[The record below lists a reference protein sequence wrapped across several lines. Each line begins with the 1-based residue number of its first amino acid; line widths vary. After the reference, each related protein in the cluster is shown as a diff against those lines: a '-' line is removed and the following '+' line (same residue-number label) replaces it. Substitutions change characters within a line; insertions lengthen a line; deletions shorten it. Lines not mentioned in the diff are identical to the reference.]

1 MLFINF
7 YRQLWQ
13 QSRKATIS
21 LTVFVAFNLFFVYKQ
36 VDSFPFFLY
45 GMYSGKAYFSHQATI
60 YKLKIN
66 GHDFSSEK
74 QMPMLAQSVL
84 YSNLAFFSAI
94 KTTGAAKEANL
105 RAVIASRLS
114 IFVATE
120 KLPKYQPYF
129 EAHLCNSTTAEPAK
143 MQAWLS
149 RYLSPYIGKKID
161 SISVWQIH
169 INVQGSTSAPVD
181 SFLLL

>member
-7 YRQLWQ
+7 YLQLWQ
-13 QSRKATIS
+13 QSRKAAIG
-21 LTVFVAFNLFFVYKQ
+21 LTLFVAFNLFFVYKQ

-45 GMYSGKAYFSHQATI
+45 GMYSGKAYFAPEATV

-66 GHDFSSEK
+66 GQDFSPEK

-84 YSNLAFFSAI
+84 YSNLHFFGDI
-94 KTTGAAKEANL
+94 KSSGAAREANL
-105 RAVIASRLS
+105 RTVIANRLS
-114 IFVATE
+114 MFVASE
-120 KLPKYQPYF
+120 KLPKYLPYF
-129 EAHLCNSTTAEPAK
+129 EAHLCNTTTADAPK
-143 MQAWLS
+143 MKAWLA
-149 RYLSPYIGKKID
+149 RYLSPYTAKEID

-169 INVQGSTSAPVD
+169 IHNQGSSSAPVD

>member
-1 MLFINF
+1 MTL
-7 YRQLWQ
+7 
-13 QSRKATIS
+13 
-21 LTVFVAFNLFFVYKQ
+21 FVAFNLFFVYKQ

-45 GMYSGKAYFSHQATI
+45 GMYSGKAYFAPKATV

-66 GHDFSSEK
+66 GQDFSPEK

-105 RAVIASRLS
+105 RAVIANRLS
-114 IFVATE
+114 VFVASE
-120 KLPKYQPYF
+120 KLPKYLPYF
-129 EAHLCNSTTAEPAK
+129 EAHLCNTTTAEPAK
-143 MQAWLS
+143 MQAWLT
-149 RYLSPYIGKKID
+149 RYLSPYTDKEIG
-161 SISVWQIH
+161 SMSVWQIH
-169 INVQGSTSAPVD
+169 INNQGSTSVPVD